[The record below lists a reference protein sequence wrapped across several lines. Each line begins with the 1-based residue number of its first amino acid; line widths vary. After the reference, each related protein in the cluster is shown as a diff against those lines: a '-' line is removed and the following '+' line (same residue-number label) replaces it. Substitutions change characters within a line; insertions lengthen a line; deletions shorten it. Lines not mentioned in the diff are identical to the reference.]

1 MVVQATALA
10 ALEELAEAVVVVELS
25 VQAAQAQAL
34 LIKDMLAAQISILGL
49 REIVL
54 GVEAVV
60 RRLLVEMA

>member
-1 MVVQATALA
+1 MVVKATALP

-34 LIKDMLAAQISILGL
+34 LIKDMLAAQISILAL